1 MEEFIETTTV
11 FRNTNQKNL
20 CNDMIKGF
28 KSIDELSPDRSKEL
42 INDSKNDKCW
52 IYHSDAHQGV
62 KSMFGKVRDASKCGE
77 KDKNF
82 IIKGIVFNDNYTIE
96 DGVQEIKM
104 QMKFQALGLAPKIHD
119 AFVCNS
125 SVANK
130 NETNSESFDTLF
142 LVMER
147 KEITVKE
154 LFTKLLPQ
162 TFFENPDSFVIYK
175 KKRCNILTVLYYYI
189 RLAIQKAEENGLQH
203 NDLHLGNLMFDIP
216 RKSVQS
222 LYTLKKKPKM
232 LLKNAQK
239 LTYSEAFDAL
249 AFSSFE
255 KIDAFFNFKSLQFI
269 DFGHASKIDYDQ
281 NEGDLEYVE
290 TLLTYEYIN
299 KELRRK

>member
-1 MEEFIETTTV
+1 MQNFVKTSTILKSIDG
-11 FRNTNQKNL
+11 KNL

-28 KSIDELSPDRSKEL
+28 KSIDELSPDRSKQLE
-42 INDSKNDKCW
+42 NASKDNKCW
-52 IYHSDAHQGV
+52 IYHSETHQGV
-62 KSMFGKVRDASKCGE
+62 KSMFGKVRDASNCDEQE
-77 KDKNF
+77 KKFAVKRNF
-82 IIKGIVFNDNYTIE
+82 IVKGIVFNDNYTVE

-130 NETNSESFDTLF
+130 DETSNESFDTLF

-154 LFTKLLPQ
+154 LFTKLLPR
-162 TFFENPDSFVIYK
+162 TFFENPDSFIIYK

-189 RLAIQKAEENGLQH
+189 RLAIEKAEKHGLQH

-216 RKSVQS
+216 RESVQF
-222 LYTLKKKPKM
+222 LYTLKKVPK
-232 LLKNAQK
+232 
-239 LTYSEAFDAL
+239 TRYEDAFDSL

-255 KIDAFFNFKSLQFI
+255 KIDAFFNFKSVQFI
-269 DFGHASKIDYDQ
+269 DFGHASELDEE
-281 NEGDLEYVE
+281 NEGDLEYVSS
-290 TLLTYEYIN
+290 LLTHEYIN
-299 KELRRK
+299 NELRRK